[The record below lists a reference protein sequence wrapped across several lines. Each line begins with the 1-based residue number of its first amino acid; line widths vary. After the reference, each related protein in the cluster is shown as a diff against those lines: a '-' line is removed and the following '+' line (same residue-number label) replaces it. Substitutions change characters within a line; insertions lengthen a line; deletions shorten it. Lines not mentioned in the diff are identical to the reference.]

1 MAKLISGGSF
11 DSEGQ
16 RFNPDC
22 DQENEGVNWKFI
34 HDFRKRVA
42 SNDFRKRVTSNEIQ
56 ISMRVENV
64 VADNECL
71 TGLIV
76 NNQIHSTPESAK
88 CGCW

>member
-16 RFNPDC
+16 RFNPDP

-42 SNDFRKRVTSNEIQ
+42 SNEIQ

-76 NNQIHSTPESAK
+76 SNQIHSTP
-88 CGCW
+88 